1 MSKYLRHKTDGTI
14 YDWNPILARDPIC
27 EEVTEAQAYPDR
39 APKAAKPEAAK
50 PEAAKPA
57 KKKAAAVVKQ
67 DIVFDES
74 DLREEASRGLP

>member
-27 EEVTEAQAYPDR
+27 EEVTEAQAYPNR
-39 APKAAKPEAAK
+39 APAPAAKVAK
-50 PEAAKPA
+50 AT
-57 KKKAAAVVKQ
+57 KKKPIAN